1 MFLGLD
7 VGTQAARA
15 VIATPSG
22 EVLAEGGEGLRL
34 SEREL
39 PAGWAEQDA
48 DEWWRAAKVAVAEAL
63 GSLRHAGRDV
73 GELKALAVDST
84 SGTIVLVGDDLR
96 PLRPALMYNDN
107 RAVAEAEEVN
117 AAGRELCEKLGYR
130 FGPAFALPK
139 LLWLARHEPDV
150 LAKAHRVLHA
160 ADFLLARLTGCDEVS
175 DTSNALKTGCDLV
188 SKQWP
193 QFITRDLGLPDGLLP
208 ALATPGEPVGQ
219 VTAQAAAETGLPA
232 GLTVVAGCTDGTA
245 AFIASGAAQPGD
257 VNSNLGTTLVV
268 RSVAR
273 QLVRDPLGRIYC
285 HAHPDGLW
293 LPGGA
298 SNVGGEI
305 LASQFPGADYGEL
318 DRQAAGLVPTALLS
332 YPLARTGER
341 LPFVSPTA
349 EGFLVGSAASDAER
363 YAAYLEGVAFVEKW
377 VYEVLAGLGAEEPM
391 GIYVT
396 GGGARSE
403 LWLRI
408 RASALDRR
416 LHRPARAE
424 SAFGAAILAASRTHY
439 GSLLDSCRE
448 MVRMEHTVEPV
459 EGLVRAYADSYRAFR
474 NECER
479 RGYG

>member
-7 VGTQAARA
+7 VGTQSARA
-15 VIATPSG
+15 LVASPSG
-22 EVLAEGGEGLRL
+22 EVLAQGAEPLRPGET
-34 SEREL
+34 EL

-48 DEWWRAAKVAVAEAL
+48 EEWWRAAAAALAEAL
-63 GSLRHAGRDV
+63 VGLRQAGHAPAD
-73 GELKALAVDST
+73 LTALAVDST
-84 SGTIVLVGDDLR
+84 SGTIVPVDRQSR

-107 RAVAEAEEVN
+107 RAVAEAQEVN
-117 AAGRELCEKLGYR
+117 AAGAELCERLGYR

-139 LLWLARHEPDV
+139 LLWLARHEPET
-150 LAKAHRVLHA
+150 LAAAHRVLHA
-160 ADFLLARLTGCDEVS
+160 ADFLVARLTGRDDLT

-188 SKQWP
+188 SRQWP
-193 QFITRDLGLPDGLLP
+193 AFMTRSLDIPAELLP
-208 ALATPGEPVGQ
+208 ELTSPGEPIGEV
-219 VTAQAAAETGLPA
+219 AASAAAETGLPE

-273 QLVRDPLGRIYC
+273 DLVRDPLGRIYC

-305 LASQFPGADYGEL
+305 LAEEFPQADYADL
-318 DRQAAGLVPTALLS
+318 DRRAAQLVPTELLS

-341 LPFVSPTA
+341 LPFVSATA
-349 EGFLVGSAASDAER
+349 EGFLVGSPTSQAER
-363 YAAYLEGVAFVEKW
+363 YAAHLEGVAFVEKW
-377 VYEVLAGLGAEEPM
+377 TYEVLAGLGAEPAAS
-391 GIYVT
+391 ILVT
-396 GGGARSE
+396 GGGARSD

-408 RASALDRR
+408 RASVLGQA

-424 SAFGAAILAASRTHY
+424 SAFGAAVLAASRTHY
-439 GSLLDSCRE
+439 GSLLEACRE
-448 MVRMEHTVEPV
+448 MVATEHTVEPV
-459 EGLVRAYADSYRAFR
+459 GEWAEPYADSYLALRA
-474 NECER
+474 ECER